1 MNQPGRILGA
11 QDYLQQAIARGLPF
25 AIVVGGAESGKE
37 ILVRRFLQDETIS
50 HSVILTAPTR
60 DRHAF
65 LERILEQ
72 LGFEPFESSTDELEK
87 LLCVFARHEAA
98 QDRRTVIV
106 LEDAQDFGPRILQ
119 AIRAI
124 VSRVPTYPAPLCF
137 LLTGTA
143 SLHRILDSAAMADLN
158 SVTHWRYSLDDRE
171 HHHHVLHPA
180 VEVTLQGKL
189 VDRMII
195 DQPRLMLGRHDQN
208 DLLLDNRFVSR
219 HHALLVAREDG
230 IYVVDL
236 RSTNG
241 TFVNGE
247 QVHKHALQD
256 GDVLQIGHFRLRYCE
271 PLGAE
276 MPSHEDLSEHTD
288 TGVLGPQAV
297 AS

>member
-11 QDYLQQAIARGLPF
+11 QDYLEQVLARGLPF
-25 AIVVGGAESGKE
+25 AIVIGGTGSGKE

-60 DRHAF
+60 DRQAF
-65 LERILEQ
+65 LERVLEQ
-72 LGFEPFESSTDELEK
+72 LGFEPFESSTEELEK

-98 QDRRTVIV
+98 QGRRTVIV
-106 LEDAQDFGPRILQ
+106 LEDAQDFGPHILQ
-119 AIRAI
+119 TIRQI
-124 VSRVPTYPAPLCF
+124 IQQVPEEPAPLCF

-143 SLHRILDSAAMADLN
+143 SLHRILDSPALEDLN
-158 SVTHWRYSLDDRE
+158 GVTHWRYSLDDNE
-171 HHHHVLHPA
+171 HHHHVLRPA
-180 VEVTLQGKL
+180 LEVTLQGKL
-189 VDRMII
+189 VDRMVV
-195 DQPRLMLGRHDQN
+195 DQPRLMLGRHSQN
-208 DLLLDNRFVSR
+208 DLVLDNRFVSR

-230 IYVVDL
+230 IYIVDL

-241 TFVNGE
+241 TFVNGD
-247 QVHKHALQD
+247 QIRKYALQD
-256 GDVLQIGHFRLRYCE
+256 GDVLQVGHFRLRYCE

-276 MPSHEDLSEHTD
+276 LPPHEDASEHTD